1 MEAMISILTAVGF
14 FFTALFFVW
23 LALWFERHGL

>member
-1 MEAMISILTAVGF
+1 MEVMAGALVALGF
-14 FFTALFFVW
+14 FFCAIFFVW